1 MQKEVKNRKPGVR
14 TKLFIADET
23 IGIGK
28 IELLE
33 ALDDTGSI
41 SAAAAQ
47 MGMDYR
53 RAWFLLYSTQAGFN
67 APLFHTKRGGAQK
80 GGATL
85 TALGKE
91 LIAQYYATKSMVDT
105 HSAALLK
112 WLEQYQADPETAQKS
127 QNKVLQEQS

>member
-33 ALDDTGSI
+33 ALDNTGSI

-53 RAWFLLYSTQAGFN
+53 RAWFLLHSTQAGFN

-91 LIAQYYATKSMVDT
+91 LIARYYATKSMVDT